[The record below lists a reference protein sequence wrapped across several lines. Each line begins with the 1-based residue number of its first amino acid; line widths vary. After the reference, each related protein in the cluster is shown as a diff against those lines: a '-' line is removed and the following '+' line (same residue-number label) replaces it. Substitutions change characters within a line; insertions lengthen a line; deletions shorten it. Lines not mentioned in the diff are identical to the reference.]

1 MRRWSE
7 SSFLRFGLGFALCA
21 ATQAGCGAGGERPT
35 QTVAPAR
42 TGGSNTGAPMLGGTA
57 GAPGAPTA
65 PSIRGEGTGLNGLDL
80 GEPVAAK
87 ACQQAERSFK
97 PKTPTVF
104 VLVDRSSSMFDANA
118 QGTNAWTPLRSGV
131 LQVISELQSDVYFG
145 FSAFSGDGSGL
156 GGNNASGMGPSSA
169 GAQDHCPDMTIQKP
183 ALNNQP
189 AIASLYGSLD
199 RSPYKNTPT
208 AAALQRAAE
217 TLWADGI
224 EGDKYILFVT
234 DGEPDYCDDGNA
246 LCPPDSVVGKLQK
259 LALGLDKDGMQR
271 TPVKTLVFGVNSPLT
286 TISPE
291 VLQAFANAGAGQPV
305 APVRPNASQAYDPNA
320 IYDQCNGVQG
330 WKADFAA
337 TGKLAVRGQTVG
349 DYVDPAD
356 PLAVAG
362 TTTVYRPDP
371 NDQAA
376 LVEQIHEALAGI
388 KSCSFD
394 LAGDVK
400 VDLAR
405 SDLGQKAN
413 ISINGNAVPFDL
425 TNGWHMLTETT
436 VQLEGKACSDWRA
449 PGETAI
455 NFDFPCDVIVLR

>member
-1 MRRWSE
+1 MKVS
-7 SSFLRFGLGFALCA
+7 LLCFVPA
-21 ATQAGCGAGGERPT
+21 WGCGASGEGRT
-35 QTVAPAR
+35 TTVAPAR
-42 TGGSNTGAPMLGGTA
+42 SGGSSGGSNSGAPTLAGTPA
-57 GAPGAPTA
+57 SNGQAPGAP
-65 PSIRGEGTGLNGLDL
+65 SILGEGTGLNGLDL
-80 GEPVAAK
+80 GEPVAAM
-87 ACQQAERSFK
+87 ACQQTMRSFV

-118 QGTNAWTPLRSGV
+118 QGTNAWNPLRSGV
-131 LQVISELQSDVYFG
+131 LQVISELQTDVFFG

-156 GGNNASGMGPSSA
+156 GGNNASGMA
-169 GAQDHCPDMTIQKP
+169 AQSMGLEIHCPDMTVQKP

-189 AIASLYGSLD
+189 AIASLYNSLD

-217 TLWADGI
+217 TLWTDGI

-259 LALGLDKDGMQR
+259 LALGLDKDGTQR
-271 TPVKTLVFGVNSPLT
+271 APVQTLVFGVNSPLT

-305 APVRPNASQAYDPNA
+305 APVRPNANQAYDANA
-320 IYDQCNGVQG
+320 IYDQCNGVPG
-330 WKADFAA
+330 WNADFTA
-337 TGKLAVRGQTVG
+337 TGKPAARGQTVG
-349 DYVDPAD
+349 DYIDPTSQ
-356 PLAVAG
+356 LAVAG

-376 LVEQIHEALAGI
+376 LVEQIRAALAGI

-394 LAGDVK
+394 LEGEVK
-400 VDLAR
+400 VDLTR
-405 SDLGQKAN
+405 TDLGDKAK
-413 ISINGNAVPFDL
+413 ILINGNAVPFDVA
-425 TNGWHMLTETT
+425 NGWHMLSETT
-436 VQLEGKACSDWRA
+436 VQLEGQACASWRV
-449 PGETAI
+449 PGETSI
-455 NFDFPCDVIVLR
+455 GFEFPCDVIILR